1 MKTVKKLLTLSVFSM
16 LLIMSTQS
24 FATILTG
31 LNSSKLSWSEA
42 INNEQVFTSAIL
54 QFSLKHD
61 FVYSG
66 DTSLYLGIQRIN
78 SAHHKKHRRNHPT
91 SSNNDQHEEENSDVT
106 EPPTYS
112 QDEHQGDNDGGKHEN
127 DGDENNNDE
136 PPVLV
141 LDDEIF
147 NDHEIEDHQGDQ
159 EDGNKGEQVVD
170 VPEPGTIF
178 LLGFGLIAVYFV
190 GRNKQLKSGN
200 IKF

>member
-1 MKTVKKLLTLSVFSM
+1 MKTVKKLLTLSLFSM

-24 FATILTG
+24 FATMLAG
-31 LNSSKLSWSEA
+31 LHHSNLSWSEGTS
-42 INNEQVFTSAIL
+42 NEQILNSAIL

-61 FVYSG
+61 FAYSG
-66 DTSLYLGIQRIN
+66 DTSFYLGIKRF
-78 SAHHKKHRRNHPT
+78 SSGHHKKHRRNHPT
-91 SSNNDQHEEENSDVT
+91 SSNDNQHEEDNSGVT

-141 LDDEIF
+141 LDDEII
-147 NDHEIEDHQGDQ
+147 NDHEIEDHQGGQ